1 MKIYVDPFHDI
12 PITKHLRSTLRL
24 VPCTS
29 CCLRPGKVW
38 QNLPR
43 DAVLNGKRTTKGGGS
58 NKNAG
63 FIGKIIMI

>member
-12 PITKHLRSTLRL
+12 PITNHLRSTLRL

-43 DAVLNGKRTTKGGGS
+43 DAVLNGKRTPRGVDPTKML
-58 NKNAG
+58 N
-63 FIGKIIMI
+63 